1 MYFISL
7 ITAPCTQ
14 LKSTNLLDKFLN
26 RVPRCFNQQK
36 RGNQSTIFSRW
47 ITSMFP
53 RSRVIGSAHRVTDV
67 LTVGKFMDL
76 PILSPNTSFLTSLLL
91 FCHRKKSSGRKNEIN
106 YIGLKVI
113 TGKFP
118 TSQRNSVAIN
128 IMFALLGVSLF
139 F

>member
-1 MYFISL
+1 
-7 ITAPCTQ
+7 
-14 LKSTNLLDKFLN
+14 
-26 RVPRCFNQQK
+26 
-36 RGNQSTIFSRW
+36 
-47 ITSMFP
+47 MFP